1 MTRPHYIGQAKAQL
15 RVPVVGVLHGAVCL
29 WHPILVLTIA
39 EYEFCMQAWLKD
51 SLIDMMIDIQET
63 LIERIQKLN

>member
-1 MTRPHYIGQAKAQL
+1 MVPLAYGTQA
-15 RVPVVGVLHGAVCL
+15 P
-29 WHPILVLTIA
+29 LVLTVT
-39 EYEFCMQAWLKD
+39 EYELCMQAWLKD

>member
-1 MTRPHYIGQAKAQL
+1 MKGLWFGQNTANL
-15 RVPVVGVLHGAVCL
+15 ISGLHWPSGQTVNHV
-29 WHPILVLTIA
+29 HPILVLTIA